1 MSQLK
6 AKITEDI
13 KSAMK
18 SKETLRLDTL
28 RFLQSQVKYREIELR
43 PNEISDEEVMGV
55 IKKMIKQRKES
66 IEQYTTGG
74 RADLAEKETQE
85 LRIMEAYLPAQM
97 DKAQIETLVAKTI
110 TDLGASSVKDMGRV
124 MKEVLARSG
133 GAADGKLVSE
143 LVKSKLQ

>member
-18 SKETLRLDTL
+18 SREALRLETL
-28 RFLQSQVKYREIELR
+28 RFLQSQIKYREIELR
-43 PNEISDEEVMGV
+43 PVEISDDEVMGV
-55 IKKMIKQRKES
+55 IKKLIKQRKDS
-66 IEQYTTGG
+66 IEQYTAGG

-85 LRIMEAYLPAQM
+85 LRIIEAYLPAQM
-97 DKAQIETLVAKTI
+97 DKAQIEALVVKAI

-133 GAADGKLVSE
+133 GAADGKIVSE
-143 LVKSKLQ
+143 VVKSKLQ